1 MRRTTRYIIWCTTA
15 VMLLATAAGAA
26 EFDAFSFQRGRDF
39 RNISGLLVMGVIA
52 FQWCLTLGRVVFQR
66 SGSRWE
72 RWVRW
77 HLRSAI
83 ALPLL
88 VLLHSVA
95 LGWGLLA
102 LLPLVL
108 LAAGHFGTSLEGEE
122 KLKKNL
128 PYHIA
133 LSALTLVLAVVHAI
147 TVLTFN

>member
-1 MRRTTRYIIWCTTA
+1 MRRTTRYILWLTTA
-15 VMLLATAAGAA
+15 TMLLATAVGAA
-26 EFDAFSFQRGRDF
+26 EFEAFSFQKDRDF
-39 RNISGLLVMGVIA
+39 RNISGLVTAGVIL
-52 FQWCLTLGRVVFQR
+52 FQWCLTLGRAVFQR
-66 SGSRWE
+66 AGSRWD

-88 VLLHSVA
+88 LLLHSIA

-102 LLPLVL
+102 LLPLAL
-108 LAAGHFGTSLEGEE
+108 LMAGHFGTMLDDKER
-122 KLKKNL
+122 LKTYL

-133 LSALTLVLAVVHAI
+133 LSALTLVLAIVHAI